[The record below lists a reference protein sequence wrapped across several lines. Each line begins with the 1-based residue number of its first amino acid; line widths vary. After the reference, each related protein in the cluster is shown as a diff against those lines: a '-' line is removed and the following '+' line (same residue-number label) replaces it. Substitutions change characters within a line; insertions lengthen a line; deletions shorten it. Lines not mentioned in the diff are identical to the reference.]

1 MICSFE
7 SFSWIGESI
16 VCNQRYI
23 RKPYVQITFAVSF
36 GFSLKQSIF
45 DHDLKEKYDQRSV

>member
-1 MICSFE
+1 MITSIE

-16 VCNQRYI
+16 VCNQNYI

-36 GFSLKQSIF
+36 GLTFKQSIF
-45 DHDLKEKYDQRSV
+45 DHGLKENCDQRSV